1 MPGNLVAAEGC
12 DVTTTERPLL
22 VIAASRQHFL
32 EWCWEQGL
40 SREEAAYV
48 ERPADLE
55 DATRCHL
62 HGRPEV
68 VIVDL
73 SLLGGYPWEAMLLA
87 VRMELDGRI
96 ILRNDQSPVGR
107 DFLDKLVG
115 GWAAKCRERM
125 S

>member
-1 MPGNLVAAEGC
+1 MDAVS
-12 DVTTTERPLL
+12 TERPLL

-40 SREEAAYV
+40 GRDEAAYV

-55 DATRCHL
+55 DATRCRL
-62 HGRPEV
+62 HRLQRHDKV

-96 ILRNDQSPVGR
+96 TLRNDQSPSGR

>member
-1 MPGNLVAAEGC
+1 MDTVS
-12 DVTTTERPLL
+12 TEKPLL
-22 VIAASRQHFL
+22 VIAASWQHFL

-40 SREEAAYV
+40 SRDEAAYV

-55 DATRCHL
+55 DATRCRL
-62 HGRPEV
+62 HHRPEV

-96 ILRNDQSPVGR
+96 TLRSDQSPSGR
-107 DFLDKLVG
+107 DFLDRLVG
-115 GWAAKCRERM
+115 GRSAKLQERTT
-125 S
+125 